1 MTNEERFIA
10 SCQKI
15 GESDVRQKLNAD
27 RYGGQRAVW
36 AAKWLAQVESGKSDD
51 TEAEEIAR
59 LLTKP
64 RRVLPGVSAF
74 LLLMLLGGGVAFW
87 TLR

>member
-10 SCQKI
+10 SCQRI

-27 RYGGQRAVW
+27 RYGGQRAAW
-36 AAKWLAQVESGKSDD
+36 AASWLAQVESGKSDD
-51 TEAEEIAR
+51 TKAEESAR

-64 RRVLPGVSAF
+64 RRLLPGASAF
-74 LLLMLLGGGVAFW
+74 LLLMLLGGVVAFW